1 MCFFLIL
8 LDFLMLFIVFFS
20 ALAIYLVSNIDKYI
34 HTYIY
39 IYVVSNFGPLILT
52 VAKATFI

>member
-20 ALAIYLVSNIDKYI
+20 ALAIYLQLVTDKYI
-34 HTYIY
+34 HTHIY
-39 IYVVSNFGPLILT
+39 IYMVSNFGPLILT